1 MEGDRPPNNLAA
13 QYPDKPAR
21 NTSVGNNRRM
31 ERIMDN
37 AVFVKKIQE
46 LDPDGS
52 VVSIDLTNDT
62 IAYSKGDK

>member
-1 MEGDRPPNNLAA
+1 
-13 QYPDKPAR
+13 
-21 NTSVGNNRRM
+21 
-31 ERIMDN
+31 MDN